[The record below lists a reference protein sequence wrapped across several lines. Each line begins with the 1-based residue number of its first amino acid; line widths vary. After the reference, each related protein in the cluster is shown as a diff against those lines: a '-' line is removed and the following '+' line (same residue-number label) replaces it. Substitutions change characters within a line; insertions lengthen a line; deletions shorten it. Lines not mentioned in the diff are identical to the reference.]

1 MPEQWIVRVQGQ
13 EYGPADLE
21 TLREWRDEG
30 RLLPANQARPVDV
43 DLWTKAAEIPG
54 LFRSADV
61 AAAEPGLSPSN
72 GSAAGRLPQ
81 ARLQPHRRSVAQ
93 ILTETLR
100 IYRKGFFQFLCLTL
114 LVALP
119 SICAQLSGAALGAS
133 PEMNADLRTLIAAM
147 FTFCMLLLSLAAW
160 PAFIA
165 GIQIVTA
172 EIAAGRKARIFV
184 PIYQV
189 VKFWPRV
196 AMLCILVYGA
206 YFFWTVLPLAIIWMI
221 MSGPLSLLST
231 FLVLVVLAFQVW
243 IVGRLF
249 VNFLFWQQFAVLAES
264 DAASALRQSKNLA
277 RSGHELP
284 WFRRPLWRGVL
295 LFSIWSAF
303 VLAINVGPEWPSMRH
318 YFHQLTTSQDPQ
330 ALLQAITTS
339 SKSQA
344 FNLASFILGL
354 VQMLL
359 RPLLGI
365 AFVLLYFDSQADFP
379 EGKIDNN

>member
-172 EIAAGRKARIFV
+172 EIAAGRKARIFI

-303 VLAINVGPEWPSMRH
+303 VLAINVGPEWPSIRH

-379 EGKIDNN
+379 EGNIDNN

>member
-72 GSAAGRLPQ
+72 ESAAGRLPQ